1 MGNEA
6 RPAGCEHYADLARR
20 HRTTSRGLSP
30 DAVQTQS
37 VHGPVRRITAE
48 CLLGQRLDGRGT
60 SSHRSADLG
69 YERHAP
75 DSPSPSPG
83 ASRPSLNTTSPRISS
98 PSTGTR
104 GPGTSTSPTARR
116 LCDTKVESANPV
128 LRGVRF
134 GRHDTF
140 DRLAFDFCKP
150 ADTTLKATVVKQ
162 LTEDASGDKVTLQG
176 RYFYAITLT
185 PADAH
190 DTAGRATVPNQTVT
204 VAGNYMQ
211 QYKLIGDFEGVV
223 TYGLGVRRLAQTA
236 GGIQSDPN
244 DPRHI
249 VLYFDLG
256 PQTDPDGQ
264 E

>member
-1 MGNEA
+1 MPFKRKLFAVLFAASLLSACADNGSTGDGQGPTDQPTLA
-6 RPAGCEHYADLARR
+6 PSVAPQVTPSPRP
-20 HRTTSRGLSP
+20 
-30 DAVQTQS
+30 
-37 VHGPVRRITAE
+37 
-48 CLLGQRLDGRGT
+48 GT
-60 SSHRSADLG
+60 SS
-69 YERHAP
+69 
-75 DSPSPSPG
+75 PS
-83 ASRPSLNTTSPRISS
+83 TRISS
-98 PSTGTR
+98 PSR
-104 GPGTSTSPTARR
+104 GTSPSPSTSGPKEGR

-150 ADTTLKATVVKQ
+150 ADTTLGETVVKQ
-162 LTEDASGDKVTLQG
+162 LTEDASGDKVTLKG
-176 RYFYAITLT
+176 RYFYALTLT

-190 DTAGRATVPNQTVT
+190 DSVGRATVPNRAVT
-204 VAGNYMQ
+204 VAGNNMQ
-211 QYKLIGDFEGVV
+211 QYQLIGDFEGVV
-223 TYGLGVRRLAQTA
+223 TYGLGVRRLAETA
-236 GGIQSDPN
+236 GAIQSDPK

>member
-1 MGNEA
+1 M
-6 RPAGCEHYADLARR
+6 
-20 HRTTSRGLSP
+20 
-30 DAVQTQS
+30 QT
-37 VHGPVRRITAE
+37 
-48 CLLGQRLDGRGT
+48 LLIGSASD
-60 SSHRSADLG
+60 RSASALMPFRRNLFAVLFAASLLSACSANG
-69 YERHAP
+69 STGEEQVPTGQPTSARSVTP
-75 DSPSPSPG
+75 PVTPSPSAA
-83 ASRPSLNTTSPRISS
+83 ASSPSLSTASTRTSS
-98 PSTGTR
+98 PSTGTSSPR
-104 GPGTSTSPTARR
+104 TSTGSPTARR

-150 ADTTLKATVVKQ
+150 ADTTLEATAVKQ
-162 LTEDASGDKVTLQG
+162 LSEDASGDKVTLRG
-176 RYFYAITLT
+176 RYFYAVRLT

-190 DTAGRATVPNQTVT
+190 DSAGRATVSNRAVT

-223 TYGLGVRRLAQTA
+223 TYGLGVTRLAETA
-236 GGIQSDPN
+236 TAIQSDPN

-256 PQTDPDGQ
+256 PQSDPGGQ